1 MTVRTEIASDV
12 RYALRGFK
20 NTPGLTVITVLTLA
34 IGLGATAAI
43 FSVVN
48 AVLLRPLPYAEPE
61 RLVQIV
67 EHIPASEGFGGAAQ
81 RMTGMS
87 VADLDWWRTNSKA
100 LSQIGV
106 MQREGRTLATADG
119 SVQLYGQRISPA
131 LFTMRGI
138 PPLLGRGLL
147 PDDERPDT
155 DVIVLSE
162 AMWREYFNAAPDILG
177 ERVELDSATYTV
189 VGVMP
194 PVFGEEAFWT
204 AFFAPPRAPGQFFF
218 LPAQAQLAAGVSL
231 ETASAEANTLGL
243 QLRRIEPEPGA
254 PPRFEVVRTLDEL
267 TAAVAPALRVL
278 VVAVGVVLAIV
289 CTNVANLLL
298 VRGARRQQEIA
309 IRRSLG
315 ATRGRIMRQ
324 VLTESLVL
332 AGFAGLTAIVF
343 AFVGVSL
350 LKVLSTSYV
359 NPRFAFAASV
369 LPRLDEIAIDP
380 AVLGFV
386 VVLSIVTGV
395 LFGLLPALRLSKYGE
410 HGHGSES
417 QLSTLARTSRRNS
430 RLGHVLATAQL
441 ACAMALLIGA
451 GLLVNSFMRLTGID
465 TGLDPNGVLSFELVV
480 PGDSTAERKLEVAEA
495 LVARLENDPRVTSA
509 GFSDVPPLI
518 GNFMIVMGFF
528 IPEGK
533 TPADMTEEQR
543 TQTPEERTQTR
554 QVSPGYLR
562 ALGARLVAGTW
573 FDQRTETGPAV
584 LVSRPYAEHYFPNGN
599 AVGATLTAA
608 GPPGA
613 PAPPAGIATDAV
625 TVAGVVDDIHLGRL
639 EGRPERVIFLDP
651 RQNLA
656 RLRSLQPPNT
666 PRPSQTDRAFLT
678 IGGSSITFAART
690 TGDPVAI
697 LRDLRGIA
705 RDIDP
710 RLAVDAAVPMEQI
723 VSSLTTRPR
732 FYAALLSTFGVI
744 AGFIAVIGLYGVLS
758 YVVGQRT
765 KEIGVRMALGA
776 QRGAVL
782 TLVLRQGAAI
792 VGIGVASG
800 IAGAVFLTG
809 YLESMLY
816 GLGALDVVTYAA
828 VGAAFAGVALFAV
841 YLPARRATTIDPL
854 AALRHE

>member
-1 MTVRTEIASDV
+1 MSLYREIREDT
-12 RYALRGFK
+12 RYALRGFRR
-20 NTPGLTVITVLTLA
+20 TPGLTVITVLTLA

-81 RMTGMS
+81 RMTGMR

-100 LSQIGV
+100 LSQIAV
-106 MQREGRTLATADG
+106 MQREGRTFATADG
-119 SVQLYGQRISPA
+119 SVQLYGQRVSPA
-131 LFTMRGI
+131 LFTLRGI

-162 AMWREYFNAAPDILG
+162 AMWHEYFNGAPDILG
-177 ERVELDSATYTV
+177 QRVQLDSATYTV

-204 AFFAPPRAPGQFFF
+204 AFFAPPSAPGQFFI
-218 LPAQAQLAAGVSL
+218 LPAQAQLADGVSL

-243 QLRRIEPEPGA
+243 QLRGIEPEPGA
-254 PPRFEVVRTLDEL
+254 APRFEVVRTLDEL

-315 ATRGRIMRQ
+315 ATRGRIVRQ

-332 AGFAGLTAIVF
+332 AGFAGLTAIAF
-343 AFVGVSL
+343 AYAGVGL

-380 AVLGFV
+380 AVLAFV
-386 VVLSIVTGV
+386 VVLSVVTGV

-430 RLGHVLATAQL
+430 RLGHVLATVQL

-465 TGLDPNGVLSFELVV
+465 TGLDPKGVLSFELVV

-518 GNFMIVMGFF
+518 GNVMIVMGFF

-533 TPADMTEEQR
+533 TPADMAEEQR
-543 TQTPEERTQTR
+543 SETPEERTQTR

-562 ALGARLVAGTW
+562 ALGARLVAGAW
-573 FDQRTETGPAV
+573 LDQRAETGPAV

-599 AVGATLTAA
+599 AVGATLTAS

-613 PAPPAGIATDAV
+613 PAPPAGLATDAV
-625 TVAGVVDDIHLGRL
+625 TVAGVVDDIRLGRL

-656 RLRSLQPPNT
+656 RLRSLQPPNA
-666 PRPSQTDRAFLT
+666 PRPSPTDRAFLT

-690 TGDPVAI
+690 TGEPVDI
-697 LRDLRGIA
+697 LRDLRAIA

-732 FYAALLSTFGVI
+732 FYAVLLSTFGAI
-744 AGFIAVIGLYGVLS
+744 AGFIAVIGLYGVLA

-765 KEIGVRMALGA
+765 KEIGIRMALGA
-776 QRGAVL
+776 ERATVL
-782 TLVLRQGAAI
+782 NLVLRQGAWVVA
-792 VGIGVASG
+792 IGVACG
-800 IAGAVFLTG
+800 IAGAAALTR
-809 YLESMLY
+809 YLEGMLY
-816 GLGALDVVTYAA
+816 GLGALDASTFALLAATFAA
-828 VGAAFAGVALFAV
+828 VALAAAYV
-841 YLPARRATTIDPL
+841 PARRATTIDPL
-854 AALRHE
+854 AALRHD